1 MKPMLA
7 PPRHSSTPTCTVHR
21 CAFVPA
27 TDPDKARATAARA
40 SERRMNKSPNL
51 QVKVKR
57 EAADMAWSLWH
68 NGGSAAIHDTV
79 IPGRAS
85 WRELWG
91 AIAPLR
97 IHTPGTRLSRRLVD
111 DFLRTNSHLWL
122 WILVRNCAP

>member
-57 EAADMAWSLWH
+57 EAPDMAWSLWH
-68 NGGSAAIHDTV
+68 NGGSAAIDDTV

-85 WRELWG
+85 WREPG
-91 AIAPLR
+91 

-122 WILVRNCAP
+122 WIPRCAIAHHS